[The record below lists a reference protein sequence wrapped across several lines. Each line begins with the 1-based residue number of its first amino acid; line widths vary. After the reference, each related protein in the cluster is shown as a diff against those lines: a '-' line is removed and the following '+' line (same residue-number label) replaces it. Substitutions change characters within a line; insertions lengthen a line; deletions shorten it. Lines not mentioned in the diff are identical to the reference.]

1 MSFTILDHGKPGAM
15 NRLIKK
21 DWHGCLTLQHWKEW
35 KEGLSPL
42 GIESIKTDTESQQK
56 NIKLLLLLT
65 NKL

>member
-1 MSFTILDHGKPGAM
+1 MSFRILDHGNPGAM

-21 DWHGCLTLQHWKEW
+21 DQRGCRTLEHWKEW
-35 KEGLSPL
+35 KEGFSRL
-42 GIESIKTDTESQQK
+42 GIESVKTDTRSQQK